1 MKSGSLAVPVAERRG
16 LNLGRRRFDG
26 DAKAVGGEQVDK
38 VRHGSS
44 TSIRVRLGIA
54 LAIALLPVLVLS
66 GFQSVLDFDREARAQ
81 RDMLAAAAER
91 SAATARAR
99 IEAADVLL
107 ETLAPGS
114 VGFQCA
120 QRLAEVRGRIPG
132 YANLIRFDSIGRVAC
147 AAATAPADPARRD
160 RAWFRKLAEGEPVV
174 VASDPGVGYATEPS
188 VLAAVRAEDASGG
201 FNGALAA
208 VITLASLRPETA
220 DRSLPNGSEVAL
232 TDGQGRYLSATS
244 APAFPATLGG
254 RLARGG
260 KSNLWFGRDRTG
272 VLRIFSSAPL
282 VGNDVYVIMSA
293 PSQGLVTWAW
303 VNPLTALALPLVAF
317 TLALAAVW
325 IVAERGVIRW
335 IAYLQRIAAIYGR
348 GRFSVHP
355 LKAEAA
361 PPEIRDLA
369 QTLDAMA
376 QTIAARDA
384 ALRES
389 LVQKDD
395 LMREIHH
402 RVKNNLQVISSLLNM
417 QQRALSDPA
426 ARMAMSDTRMRIAA
440 LALIYRSLYQGPDLK
455 RVDLREFL
463 DELMAQ
469 VLSGDAGAMAPV
481 RTELTI
487 DPLVIDP
494 DRLAPLALF
503 AVEAISNARKHGVGL
518 QGGDLAVV
526 FKVRGEQAELSISDG
541 GAGPDAPAP
550 VVGQGVG
557 RTLMT
562 AFARQLRGEV
572 DFSPNERGG
581 LTTRLLFPTPALQPV

>member
-1 MKSGSLAVPVAERRG
+1 V
-16 LNLGRRRFDG
+16 F
-26 DAKAVGGEQVDK
+26 
-38 VRHGSS
+38 
-44 TSIRVRLGIA
+44 
-54 LAIALLPVLVLS
+54 
-66 GFQSVLDFDREARAQ
+66 
-81 RDMLAAAAER
+81 
-91 SAATARAR
+91 SA
-99 IEAADVLL
+99 
-107 ETLAPGS
+107 
-114 VGFQCA
+114 
-120 QRLAEVRGRIPG
+120 
-132 YANLIRFDSIGRVAC
+132 
-147 AAATAPADPARRD
+147 
-160 RAWFRKLAEGEPVV
+160 
-174 VASDPGVGYATEPS
+174 
-188 VLAAVRAEDASGG
+188 
-201 FNGALAA
+201 
-208 VITLASLRPETA
+208 
-220 DRSLPNGSEVAL
+220 
-232 TDGQGRYLSATS
+232 
-244 APAFPATLGG
+244 
-254 RLARGG
+254 
-260 KSNLWFGRDRTG
+260 
-272 VLRIFSSAPL
+272 APL
-282 VGNDVYVIMSA
+282 VGNDVYVILSA

-376 QTIAARDA
+376 QTISARDA
-384 ALRES
+384 ALRDS
-389 LVQKDD
+389 LAQKDD

-440 LALIYRSLYQGPDLK
+440 LALIYRALYQGPDLK

-469 VLSGDAGAMAPV
+469 VLSGDAGAALASPV

-503 AVEAISNARKHGVGL
+503 AVEAISNARKHGMGRE
-518 QGGDLAVV
+518 GGELSVV
-526 FKVRGEQAELSISDG
+526 FKVRGEQAELIISDC
-541 GAGPDAPAP
+541 GAGGNLPPA
-550 VVGQGVG
+550 VGQGVG

-562 AFARQLRGEV
+562 AFARQLRGDV
-572 DFSPNERGG
+572 DFAANDRGG
-581 LTTRLLFPTPALQPV
+581 LTTRLLFPTPALDPATA